1 MAAQRVAP
9 AVRRVDA
16 RRRPHGGQRVLAAA
30 AAAIVLVACG
40 TSSET
45 TPSPGPPPPVVEVAT
60 VRTEPRDTGLTLV
73 GQLEADE
80 SVMLRPEIE
89 GVVATV
95 HFREGEEV
103 PQGMVLFRLRDAEQ
117 RARLREAEADL
128 VLAEQA
134 WGRVR
139 SLEAARIVSAAELD
153 HARATR
159 DAAAARLD
167 LARVEL
173 ERTVVRAPFA
183 GMLGQRLVSP
193 GDRVTKTTD
202 LGRIDAV
209 ARLKLAIPVPEPL
222 IERVAPGMAFT
233 IAVAPFPGERFPGTV
248 YFAAPSL
255 DPTSRQLLLRGYVP
269 NPDRRLRPGLFAT
282 VRVATEAREEALF
295 VPESAVVYDA
305 GGPFVWR
312 IGADGRAERTSV
324 VLGDRRDGLVEVR
337 EGLAAGDRV
346 VSAGTNKV
354 LAGAPVREAE
364 GQAGADEGTG
374 S

>member
-1 MAAQRVAP
+1 MPVQRIAP
-9 AVRRVDA
+9 AVRA
-16 RRRPHGGQRVLAAA
+16 AGAGRRPRSGRRLLAVLAA
-30 AAAIVLVACG
+30 IACAG
-40 TSSET
+40 CGNSSET
-45 TPSPGPPPPVVEVAT
+45 PAAPEPPPPVVEVAT
-60 VRTEPRDTGLTLV
+60 VLREPRETGMTLV

-80 SVMLRPEIE
+80 SVMLRPEMDGVLAAVDFEE
-89 GVVATV
+89 GREVA
-95 HFREGEEV
+95 EGS
-103 PQGMVLFRLRDAEQ
+103 VLFRLRDGEQ
-117 RARLREAEADL
+117 RARLHEAEAQL
-128 VLAEQA
+128 VLADQA
-134 WGRVR
+134 WQRAR
-139 SLEAARIVSAAELD
+139 SLAAARIVSAAELD

-159 DAAAARLD
+159 DAAKARLD

-173 ERTVVRAPFA
+173 ERTLVRAPFA
-183 GMLGQRLVSP
+183 GVLGQRFVSP

-248 YFAAPSL
+248 YFVAPSL
-255 DPTSRQLLLRGYVP
+255 DPASRQLLLRGYVP

-282 VRVATEAREEALF
+282 VRVATEAQDEALV

-305 GGPFVWR
+305 GGAFVWR
-312 IGADGRAERTSV
+312 LGADDRAERASV
-324 VLGDRRDGLVEVR
+324 VLGGRRDGRVEVE

-354 LAGAPVREAE
+354 LAGRPVRVAEARAAQDD
-364 GQAGADEGTG
+364 GAG